1 MKIRTKI
8 ALQFTIIVASILV
21 IFSVSLYYL
30 LESYTKKE
38 FSNYLRDRALTTAR
52 LLIKEK
58 NVDSKLLKIFD
69 RNTLSSLYAADVLVF
84 NEMNEVAYSNYEA
97 DTFFYNKAL
106 LEKVRKLNF
115 IETSFGEKEVV
126 GLMYTNPENFK
137 KYLILAQSKDVYGK
151 EKLENIKS
159 AMFLGYLV
167 AIFLTII
174 LSLIFSNQA
183 LKPISRINQEVSKIS
198 VYNLTKKLSTGNNK
212 DEIATLARNFNEMLS
227 RIQMSFELQKSFVSN
242 ASHELRTPLAAIKS
256 EIQVALEKERD
267 GSEYK
272 EILKTLLNDNQRLI
286 QLTNGLL
293 QLAKSENNNDSLS
306 QVPVRIDEVLFEV
319 QDELIHQHPEYNV
332 HIDFEEILE
341 DENWVTVLGNKP
353 LLKTVFNNLFDNACK
368 YSENKLATVKIKFNK
383 HNCIVIISDSG
394 IGIPK
399 DEFEKIYQPFYRT
412 QNASN
417 YKGHGIGLSICKRI
431 IDMHEGRIV
440 VKSEVGVGSTFN
452 VIMPHI

>member
-1 MKIRTKI
+1 
-8 ALQFTIIVASILV
+8 
-21 IFSVSLYYL
+21 
-30 LESYTKKE
+30 
-38 FSNYLRDRALTTAR
+38 
-52 LLIKEK
+52 
-58 NVDSKLLKIFD
+58 
-69 RNTLSSLYAADVLVF
+69 
-84 NEMNEVAYSNYEA
+84 MNEVAYSNYEA

-306 QVPVRIDEVLFEV
+306 QVPVRIDEVLFE
-319 QDELIHQHPEYNV
+319 HQYN
-332 HIDFEEILE
+332 L
-341 DENWVTVLGNKP
+341 
-353 LLKTVFNNLFDNACK
+353 
-368 YSENKLATVKIKFNK
+368 YENKYR
-383 HNCIVIISDSG
+383 HNGKRADYNFRCS
-394 IGIPK
+394 
-399 DEFEKIYQPFYRT
+399 RT
-412 QNASN
+412 RFSQ
-417 YKGHGIGLSICKRI
+417 
-431 IDMHEGRIV
+431 
-440 VKSEVGVGSTFN
+440 F
-452 VIMPHI
+452 